1 MSSESA
7 ANEALAASVA
17 ARTANVGRH
26 FATPG
31 PSRVYPKPGML
42 ARVLAAIF
50 NR

>member
-1 MSSESA
+1 MRSESA

-31 PSRVYPKPGML
+31 PRRVYRRPGML
-42 ARVLAAIF
+42 ARVLAVF
-50 NR
+50 TR